1 MDRSL
6 IHRAL
11 TELADEL
18 HGQGLQADVFVV
30 GGAAVTI
37 AFEERASTRDVD
49 AVFTDPSRVRAA
61 AQRVGERLDL
71 SPDWLNDGV
80 KGFLPGAIDPEAS
93 VFVQVVR
100 AAALGELAQRD
111 V

>member
-49 AVFTDPSRVRAA
+49 AVFTDPPEY
-61 AQRVGERLDL
+61 ERQP
-71 SPDWLNDGV
+71 SGWGNGWTCPQTG
-80 KGFLPGAIDPEAS
+80 
-93 VFVQVVR
+93 
-100 AAALGELAQRD
+100 
-111 V
+111 